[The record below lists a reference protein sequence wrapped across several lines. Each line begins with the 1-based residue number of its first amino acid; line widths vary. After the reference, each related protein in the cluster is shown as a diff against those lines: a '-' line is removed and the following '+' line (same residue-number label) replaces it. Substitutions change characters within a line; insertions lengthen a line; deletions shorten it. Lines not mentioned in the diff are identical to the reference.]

1 MLATSSRPGPAWQ
14 ALGSAGFRLRDPS
27 GGAGGVIQARSKP
40 GGGTAASLVVKAKG
54 ARLPAAVLPLT
65 APVTAQLVTSDGVA
79 CWEGVYAPGGSTR
92 STATSFR
99 GKGG

>member
-1 MLATSSRPGPAWQ
+1 M
-14 ALGSAGFRLRDPS
+14 
-27 GGAGGVIQARSKP
+27 KN
-40 GGGTAASLVVKAKG
+40 VKFI
-54 ARLPAAVLPLT
+54 RAVLPLT

-99 GKGG
+99 GKDG

>member
-1 MLATSSRPGPAWQ
+1 
-14 ALGSAGFRLRDPS
+14 
-27 GGAGGVIQARSKP
+27 VIQARSKP

-54 ARLPAAVLPLT
+54 SRLPAAALPLT
-65 APVTAQLVTSDGVA
+65 APVTAQLVTSGGST

-99 GKGG
+99 GKDG